1 MDVVQN
7 EWQDK
12 EYECFNDPMN
22 MLMGWC
28 CPLCMMC
35 DSAKRLEES
44 VALYC
49 LLSYFCA
56 PCSLC
61 MLRKTTREK
70 YGIEVNHNCTLLWLN
85 KRNTNF
91 FQGDTMNDV
100 LCVCCCGPCV
110 NCQVNKELKKRSP
123 EKEGLFWTPR
133 MMTNRITKTLF
144 YPIFFLEVRGLVHQI
159 HIFCFLFYSVCQW
172 E

>member
-70 YGIEVNHNCTLLWLN
+70 YGIE
-85 KRNTNF
+85 
-91 FQGDTMNDV
+91 GDTMNDV

-123 EKEGLFWTPR
+123 EKEGLF
-133 MMTNRITKTLF
+133 
-144 YPIFFLEVRGLVHQI
+144 
-159 HIFCFLFYSVCQW
+159 
-172 E
+172 

>member
-1 MDVVQN
+1 MAVVIAMATDHSRVLIVAAVPCVVASTMDVVQN

-56 PCSLC
+56 PCTLC

-70 YGIEVNHNCTLLWLN
+70 YGIEV
-85 KRNTNF
+85 
-91 FQGDTMNDV
+91 
-100 LCVCCCGPCV
+100 
-110 NCQVNKELKKRSP
+110 
-123 EKEGLFWTPR
+123 
-133 MMTNRITKTLF
+133 
-144 YPIFFLEVRGLVHQI
+144 
-159 HIFCFLFYSVCQW
+159 
-172 E
+172 